1 MTKHVIDKPKDRSE
15 IKAREYMRLERE
27 EGPHRA
33 TKQLHARGL
42 APAAR
47 RGYASSCGSS
57 AVARPETCVSVGVR
71 SAG

>member
-42 APAAR
+42 GARGAAR
-47 RGYASSCGSS
+47 IREFLRIERGREA
-57 AVARPETCVSVGVR
+57 
-71 SAG
+71 